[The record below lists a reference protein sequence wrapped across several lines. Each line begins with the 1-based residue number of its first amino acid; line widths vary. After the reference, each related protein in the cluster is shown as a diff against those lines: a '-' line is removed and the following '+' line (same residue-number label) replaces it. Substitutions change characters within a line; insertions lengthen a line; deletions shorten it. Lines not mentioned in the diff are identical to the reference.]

1 MKIQFKLIMVLMLCL
16 STCACSN
23 TKNKKVDDALEK
35 RKQEKISL
43 KEQIK
48 KDQTKPIIKYNS
60 DSLSMDVSQNIDY
73 DRIQMGLSAE
83 DNLDGDI
90 TDKIKKE
97 SSNVVEH
104 QEGDYEIVYS
114 VKDRAGNKTTFTL
127 PLTITSKYDPTE
139 KNRLLSASKAYKAV
153 IDTIKLTDLFIS
165 NVISTNTGNM
175 ILITYDG
182 TDAQGEFVDGRI
194 IYYSESGT
202 LENLSE
208 YSPYPSEFNEYS
220 EYTEDDIT
228 DFINYYHLFN

>member
-23 TKNKKVDDALEK
+23 TKSKKVDDALEK

-60 DSLSMDVSQNIDY
+60 DSLSMDVSQNFDY

-127 PLTITSKYDPTE
+127 LLTIISKYDPTE

-153 IDTIKLTDLFIS
+153 TDTIKLTDLFIS
-165 NVISTNTGNM
+165 NIISTNSGNM

-182 TDAQGEFVDGRI
+182 TDAQGEYIEERV
-194 IYYSESGT
+194 IYYSENGT
-202 LENLSE
+202 LENLPE
-208 YSPYPSEFNEYS
+208 YSPYPSEFNGYS

>member
-1 MKIQFKLIMVLMLCL
+1 MLCL

-43 KEQIK
+43 KEKIK

-60 DSLSMDVSQNIDY
+60 DSLSTDVSQNIDY

-153 IDTIKLTDLFIS
+153 TDTVKLTDLFIS
-165 NVISTNTGNM
+165 NIISTNSGNM

-182 TDAQGEFVDGRI
+182 TNAQGEYIEGRI
-194 IYYSESGT
+194 IYYSENGT
-202 LENLSE
+202 LENLPE